1 MQKKDL
7 QDLLTYIDPSQ
18 LDYQEWCNVG
28 MALKQEGYPCSLWDE
43 WSQADT
49 RYKSGE
55 CFKKWESFR
64 NENAGSPVTGGTIY
78 EYAKRG
84 GYTPPHKELDSS
96 DPGHALKWDDVIGK
110 DEDMTI
116 LDQAYV
122 EDREVREPSDT
133 EWNPVQDLITY
144 LQTLFQ
150 STDNVGYV
158 TTVYENGDRLS
169 PQRGVWD
176 RTAGELIQELKKY
189 GDIGA
194 VVGDCNPQAGAWI
207 RFNPLDGNGIKND
220 NVTSYRY
227 ALVES
232 DTLPLEKQNALIR
245 ELQLPVAALV
255 YSGGKSVH
263 AIVKVE
269 ASDFQEYRKRVE
281 YLYDVCTKNGLK
293 VDTQNKNPSR
303 LSRMPGVVRNGHKQ
317 FLMGTNLGKQS
328 WQEWEEWTE
337 DVKDDLPNPEE
348 LSDVWN
354 DLPPL
359 ADCLIEGVLRK
370 GHKMLL
376 AGPSKAGKSFALIE
390 LTIAIAEGANWLG
403 FKCSQGKVLY
413 VNLELDR
420 ASCLHRFKDVYAAL
434 GVRPDNLK
442 NIDIWNLRGQAV
454 PMDKLAPKLIRRSE
468 NKHYD
473 AVIIDPIY
481 KVITGDENSADQMAN
496 FCNQFDKI
504 CTRLSCAVIYCHH
517 HSKGAQGGKKSMDRA
532 SGSGVFARD
541 PDALLDLT
549 ELELS
554 DDLKKQQENRAR
566 IRGIEK
572 ALNEFAPGW
581 QNDVGQDDRLSPSA
595 MEDYANS
602 KLNFDQIS
610 TMGSY
615 IADAI
620 RIQDHVTGWRIE
632 GTLREFASFKP
643 LDLWFDYPIHIN
655 DTDGVLQDAGYE
667 GDIVPYKEATRAR
680 KKKAKDDKVSALDS
694 FEIAFSG
701 AENDGIAAIDDIAQ
715 DCGKSPD
722 YIKKLFGNGKKGD
735 AEYQKRY
742 EKFIG
747 DDGRAYLKRRD

>member
-390 LTIAIAEGANWLG
+390 LTIAIAEERGQIGLASNAPRG
-403 FKCSQGKVLY
+403 KCST
-413 VNLELDR
+413 
-420 ASCLHRFKDVYAAL
+420 S
-434 GVRPDNLK
+434 
-442 NIDIWNLRGQAV
+442 IWSSTGQAACTASRTSTR
-454 PMDKLAPKLIRRSE
+454 PSE
-468 NKHYD
+468 YR
-473 AVIIDPIY
+473 P
-481 KVITGDENSADQMAN
+481 
-496 FCNQFDKI
+496 
-504 CTRLSCAVIYCHH
+504 
-517 HSKGAQGGKKSMDRA
+517 GACRTSI
-532 SGSGVFARD
+532 SG
-541 PDALLDLT
+541 T
-549 ELELS
+549 
-554 DDLKKQQENRAR
+554 
-566 IRGIEK
+566 
-572 ALNEFAPGW
+572 
-581 QNDVGQDDRLSPSA
+581 
-595 MEDYANS
+595 
-602 KLNFDQIS
+602 
-610 TMGSY
+610 
-615 IADAI
+615 
-620 RIQDHVTGWRIE
+620 
-632 GTLREFASFKP
+632 
-643 LDLWFDYPIHIN
+643 
-655 DTDGVLQDAGYE
+655 
-667 GDIVPYKEATRAR
+667 
-680 KKKAKDDKVSALDS
+680 
-694 FEIAFSG
+694 
-701 AENDGIAAIDDIAQ
+701 
-715 DCGKSPD
+715 
-722 YIKKLFGNGKKGD
+722 
-735 AEYQKRY
+735 
-742 EKFIG
+742 
-747 DDGRAYLKRRD
+747 